1 MKSRLLRSVAWMALM
16 TSPAVAADL
25 SFKAPQ
31 AAPVSGPVPNW
42 SGFYVGLNAGGALA
56 RSGDPSTTASCAPAP
71 GFGTSYFGCPDALSV
86 AAAGTGSMSKAT
98 FVGGGQAG
106 YNWQVNAVVFGGEI
120 DFDSFHVRLSRQ
132 GTGVLPTLGGPFA
145 ITTSASTDALFTARG
160 RIGWAFDNL
169 LLYGTGGLAETRL
182 NASNSYT
189 DAGLGAGGTGAGA
202 WNASATKVGWT
213 AGGGLEWALNRN
225 WSVKAEYLFV
235 KFGSINASGTVT
247 GTAIGYGSAIS
258 TSTDLTASIARAG
271 VNYKF

>member
-1 MKSRLLRSVAWMALM
+1 MKSRLLRSVALMALM
-16 TSPAVAADL
+16 TSPRRGGGSLLQGASGGA
-25 SFKAPQ
+25 SF
-31 AAPVSGPVPNW
+31 GTGPNW

-145 ITTSASTDALFTARG
+145 ITTSASTDAPVHRARPH
-160 RIGWAFDNL
+160 RL
-169 LLYGTGGLAETRL
+169 GLR
-182 NASNSYT
+182 
-189 DAGLGAGGTGAGA
+189 
-202 WNASATKVGWT
+202 
-213 AGGGLEWALNRN
+213 
-225 WSVKAEYLFV
+225 
-235 KFGSINASGTVT
+235 
-247 GTAIGYGSAIS
+247 
-258 TSTDLTASIARAG
+258 
-271 VNYKF
+271 